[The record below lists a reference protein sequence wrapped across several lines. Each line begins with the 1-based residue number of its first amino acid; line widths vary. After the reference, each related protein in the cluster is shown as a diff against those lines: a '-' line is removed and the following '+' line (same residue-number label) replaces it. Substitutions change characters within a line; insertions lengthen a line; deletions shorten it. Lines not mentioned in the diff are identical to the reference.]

1 MCGMTGILFR
11 PQLRTRSELAMLGSI
26 FTRLLAVNEL
36 RGRDASGVAL
46 IRHDGDYRLFKR
58 TIRAQ
63 ELIAR
68 PEYKAIL
75 QNMDEQAALLIG
87 HARWATVGSSS
98 CQRNAQPLK
107 TRCFVTCNGTIYN
120 ADELF
125 DKYHLPR
132 HAETDSELIARLAD
146 RYAPDGKIYV
156 KGFVR
161 ALRECCGQLSAV
173 VVSPADPQTVII
185 LKGNKP
191 LSFSYH
197 PELEA
202 LVYSS
207 DARHL
212 DLVLYNE
219 TGWEPVKIPAMHY
232 AAIDICMLP
241 EFELKPF
248 NFIRQSGDKKNE

>member
-1 MCGMTGILFR
+1 MCGMTGILFS
-11 PQLRTRSELAMLGSI
+11 PQLRTRSELTMLGRI
-26 FTRLLAVNEL
+26 FTRLLELNEL

-46 IRHDGDYRLFKR
+46 IRHDGDYRLLKR

-75 QNMDEQAALLIG
+75 KSMDEQTALLMG
-87 HARWATVGSSS
+87 HTRWATVGSSS

-191 LSFSYH
+191 LNFSYNA
-197 PELEA
+197 ELEVV
-202 LVYSS
+202 VYTS

-232 AAIDICMLP
+232 AVFDTRMLP
-241 EFELKPF
+241 EFEAKPF
-248 NFIRQSGDKKNE
+248 NFTRQSGDKKNE